1 MTLSLDRTTVQ
12 SQLVMDKW
20 SIIKLWIVFH
30 DSNWVLQSITTAF
43 SSFDTTRFIKQ
54 SSLPMSLIG
63 LIETVSLLLLN
74 FPASAELFTIFPK
87 ETNQINYQVWS
98 RIYYSA
104 VSFFCLKKVLNILI
118 YCFQA
123 KVSLFILICIFLHV
137 KLIYL
142 N

>member
-1 MTLSLDRTTVQ
+1 MCNCRIYPIDF
-12 SQLVMDKW
+12 KF
-20 SIIKLWIVFH
+20 IVIEYSAWHPVFKQVF
-30 DSNWVLQSITTAF
+30 NITTAF